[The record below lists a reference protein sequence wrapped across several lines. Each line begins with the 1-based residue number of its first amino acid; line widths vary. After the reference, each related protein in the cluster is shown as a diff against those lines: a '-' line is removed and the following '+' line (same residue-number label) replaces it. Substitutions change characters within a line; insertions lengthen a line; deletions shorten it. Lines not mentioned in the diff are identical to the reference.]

1 MKLILHL
8 FYHISMIGDR
18 NIFVTS
24 SMQPLDLAD
33 VGGGDVAV
41 GYLHVS
47 SLSGDNTYFMAA
59 LQVWITHAHLVKLS
73 Y

>member
-1 MKLILHL
+1 MA
-8 FYHISMIGDR
+8 GDR

-24 SMQPLDLAD
+24 SMQPLDLAG
-33 VGGGDVAV
+33 VGGGDIAV

-59 LQVWITHAHLVKLS
+59 LQVWMTLALHVELS